1 MMESPQK
8 YSTDQGN
15 QQHTPPSTPDD
26 CGIVHIDGYVKIF
39 DPNTN
44 EILVEARE

>member
-1 MMESPQK
+1 M
-8 YSTDQGN
+8 DQN
-15 QQHTPPSTPDD
+15 TTPVTSDSKIPVTTPDD
-26 CGIVHIDGYVKIF
+26 KGIVHLDGYVRIF